1 MKLKSFLLF
10 IIFALISS
18 AGCIT
23 PKPEESWEGISD
35 NTLKITIS
43 EFFPFEDNATDEF
56 VKKQINEKLDQR
68 ASLILASHIT
78 MNLARNKISKDT
90 DITINRLINDTI
102 NSGKMVQ
109 YECNENNYCSA
120 HGEYNIAELQRN
132 LELINN
138 Q

>member
-10 IIFALISS
+10 IILTLISN
-18 AGCIT
+18 AGCIS
-23 PKPEESWEGISD
+23 PKAEESWEGISD

-56 VKKQINEKLDQR
+56 VKKQINEKLNQR

-78 MNLARNKISKDT
+78 INLTRNKISKDV
-90 DITINRLINDTI
+90 DVAINKLINDTI
-102 NSGKMVQ
+102 NNGKMVQ

-120 HGEYNIAELQRN
+120 HGEYNTTELQKN